1 MKKLLLFML
10 SLLMGSAMIA
20 QNRTTLFQE
29 SFDGSSIPAGWNVM
43 GSGVNNWS
51 LSPTNNAGGYAN
63 ELMMA
68 YSPQFNGTSRLVLPA
83 MDLTGYESVV
93 FSFRHYLDNYQGSH
107 VLGIATTSDNGSTW
121 NQAWQQNY
129 NTDGGYIVTQSV
141 TTPDMGKE
149 NVRFCVYYTGNS
161 FNFDNWY
168 FDNFEIFTL
177 ENLDLKITKVN
188 VPSIVGKGE
197 PTNVSFEVIN
207 HGQTQA
213 IMVEASYQVNDEEPV
228 TQIFATNLASMGNT
242 TLQFDTPFTLQPG
255 SYEVKVNIL
264 KVNTN
269 EDDDATNNEMI
280 VNCACAYGSTDRI
293 PMIEHF
299 SSSSCPPC
307 VSVNTMMNSFT
318 ANNPGRFGYVKYCMN
333 WPGNGDPYYVA
344 AEGGVRRTYYGVSGV
359 PTLYLDGVTRS
370 SSGFQATFDNA
381 AAIPAYAD
389 IRGFFNVEGN
399 TVNIAFDV
407 MSYVAMEN
415 VRMYVIVNEKE
426 TKNNIGGNGE
436 TSFHH
441 VMMKMIPD
449 AQGTTLTMDGCESRH
464 FEFTQDM
471 SGTHVEEMSDLEVV
485 VFLQNNGSRE
495 IYNSHFLNE
504 GGDYPA
510 PVENLMVTVEDNR
523 ETGVATA
530 SWDAPAGVTPQGY
543 KVILNGEVVEE
554 LTTKISYSFDIEDG
568 EFNVIEV
575 QAIYNGY
582 TSVMAAAGVNYVW
595 SISENN
601 TVKCQLFP
609 NPANENVLV
618 MANEKLTEVRVYNT
632 LGMLVSTI
640 KANSSAQYI
649 DVTKLANG
657 IYYVQMDG
665 ESGATATQ
673 RLVVSH

>member
-1 MKKLLLFML
+1 
-10 SLLMGSAMIA
+10 
-20 QNRTTLFQE
+20 
-29 SFDGSSIPAGWNVM
+29 
-43 GSGVNNWS
+43 
-51 LSPTNNAGGYAN
+51 
-63 ELMMA
+63 
-68 YSPQFNGTSRLVLPA
+68 
-83 MDLTGYESVV
+83 
-93 FSFRHYLDNYQGSH
+93 
-107 VLGIATTSDNGSTW
+107 
-121 NQAWQQNY
+121 
-129 NTDGGYIVTQSV
+129 
-141 TTPDMGKE
+141 
-149 NVRFCVYYTGNS
+149 
-161 FNFDNWY
+161 
-168 FDNFEIFTL
+168 
-177 ENLDLKITKVN
+177 
-188 VPSIVGKGE
+188 
-197 PTNVSFEVIN
+197 
-207 HGQTQA
+207 
-213 IMVEASYQVNDEEPV
+213 
-228 TQIFATNLASMGNT
+228 
-242 TLQFDTPFTLQPG
+242 
-255 SYEVKVNIL
+255 
-264 KVNTN
+264 
-269 EDDDATNNEMI
+269 
-280 VNCACAYGSTDRI
+280 
-293 PMIEHF
+293 MIEHF

-307 VSVNTMMNSFT
+307 VNVNNIMNNFT

-344 AEGGVRRTYYGVSGV
+344 AEGGVRRSYYGVSAV

-370 SSGFQATFDNA
+370 TSGFQGTFDNA

-449 AQGTTLTMDGCESRH
+449 AQGTTLTLDGCESRH

-530 SWDAPAGVTPQGY
+530 TWDAPAGVTPMGY

-554 LTTKISYSFDIEDG
+554 LTTNLSYSFDIEDG

-595 SISENN
+595 SVSDNN

-609 NPANENVLV
+609 NPANESVLV

-632 LGMLVSTI
+632 LGMLVNTI
-640 KANSSAQYI
+640 KTNSSAQYI